1 MDKRTKTATRAVG
14 DFGGMGERELGRL
27 CRSAPPNINLP
38 ARTAKYTSE
47 GRVTD
52 YTAELGATICDAL
65 AEGHS
70 LTSTLKNEG
79 MPSMGTVMRWLQKID
94 EFRELYIAA
103 RRFQQETLCDEL
115 RDIADNEN
123 SDEPWRAFM
132 RVSTRKFMIGRLRS
146 KKYGEY
152 ATCDWL
158 IEEAP
163 PEQIEVITGVPDDDD
178 GL

>member
-1 MDKRTKTATRAVG
+1 MSKLTKTAIRGVG
-14 DFGGMGERELGRL
+14 DFGGIDERDLGRL
-27 CRSAPPNINLP
+27 CRSAPPTINLP
-38 ARTAKYTSE
+38 TKTVAYSSK

-52 YTAELGATICDAL
+52 YTAELGGTICDAI

-70 LTSTLKNEG
+70 LTSILKNDG
-79 MPSMGTVMRWLQKID
+79 MPSMGTVMRWLQKFK

-103 RRFQQETLCDEL
+103 RNFQQETLCDEL

-123 SDEPWRAFM
+123 ANEPWRAFL
-132 RVSTRKFMIGRLRS
+132 RVSTRKFLIGRLRS
-146 KKYGEY
+146 KKYGDY

-158 IEEAP
+158 TGADEP
-163 PEQIEVITGVPDDDD
+163 LRIEVITGVPDDGD